1 MKRDSR
7 CSTGK
12 SALLTSNELLQVER
26 FKCSHC
32 GIIFT
37 AKLELLEHLREEHGL
52 NTEKAIRNV
61 VNAGHLTSNRVQVQR
76 YQCSHCFIFFPSKL
90 ELLDHLGKEHSL
102 NVENALSTARRA
114 CPVPSTQSPPVQR
127 FQCSHCVL
135 IFESKLML
143 LEHLGKDH
151 DLDVDKAIRNATLP
165 PPGEATPS
173 PKPSEEVATERS
185 ISALQPEVNGLN
197 RTPDTLS
204 TVMGNKPVANEK
216 SAPNIAKP
224 TSKNKRVSSLAGRVK
239 GSQETSRKITQYFSA
254 SSGQNVKSSFYHV
267 TSPDLLQR
275 ADTVTPPAKNPR
287 HGMIKIRLPT
297 CAPRKPLLPDGS
309 TVTLELI
316 NVEEDHKLPKND
328 FNDQQHNDNAG
339 ISRPKQMEDNPS
351 INSPTPRSHR
361 ADLQCDSCTF
371 CHKSVV
377 AMFVHYQSQH
387 PQIVMTLDQIRRTRA
402 LVSATKTLLPETSSE
417 DLILDA
423 PNQDESPTD
432 PSEENP
438 SSGSSERTKVQSE
451 PLPEENTSAV
461 DPLDPPDAPQR
472 PLVDATGAPCS
483 VRPPTPILSGQ
494 KTQLGAS
501 TSPPVLGPPRC
512 AAVDSAAGGSPA
524 ISRPR
529 ISRNAP
535 PRRPTPPQH
544 EAPVRKESCA
554 GVEAPGSPADGLKDG
569 GHGEAK
575 EAEELVIRR
584 SRGKNLFFCPKCN
597 YGNRGLRL
605 VLVHFKNKHK
615 GFQTTTHTISNYTEA
630 IHRQMKKSKS
640 PNNQI
645 TVLSSGLPVPILQ
658 GQGFFFC
665 PQCNY
670 GNQLISRVMDHLK
683 KSHPDGKISKRQI
696 FGYTAEVYEQPCEEQ
711 LKFEAIS
718 RPSEP
723 ALGERKITPFLCHR
737 CDYGA
742 SNAYLLKRHLG
753 KNHKI
758 HQSAE
763 NILRT
768 AFAKGRI
775 EEGFHCQWCNFSDKK
790 AERVF
795 DHYKEKHRSN
805 VSSLKHIINHFH
817 MAPKDAPSKKEKDPA
832 SPAMRWRISS
842 GTKKAKTFS
851 CRKCSFKSISLTGL
865 TKHKSRAHPSSVKG
879 KASAS
884 EDLGREAED
893 QNSHATEA
901 DGQLDYNLAPKT
913 LEPSPGLSSQSTPS
927 SRVYMCRCCSLLFS
941 TWQGLKIHYGMKHF
955 EEWKSQPSLFEE
967 EAALEG
973 HRTEGNVVFKCPWCV
988 YVHTTRHGVVS
999 HCRARHHTK
1008 KVRAEVFEK
1017 RLAHVPH
1024 GSNGGNPRSR
1034 VRAGGYM
1041 CHTCNEVCRS
1051 LKKFNLHDVKCHG
1064 DSGSCVLKPAAKYA
1078 LTKQLLSKYQGSMKK
1093 GFSKKNQ
1100 AGLLKC
1106 PWCKH
1111 VEKSKEALAKHV
1123 NACSKSMRDV
1133 FKCTVCSY
1141 ITLSNKYLKQHYRT
1155 AHGLESKTTAMEY
1168 TAVSYNCKLCPYVS
1182 SRRRYLLCHYT
1193 KSHGMDP
1200 PEELKVKKSFEC
1212 QKCGQVLSS
1221 ASGLSAH
1228 YTGVHLAHFQMDFK
1242 VLYRSAKRRAVAG
1255 YACQRCGLQVRST
1268 RELRVHLDLHREQR
1282 RGGASGRAVAP
1293 SSQSNRKGASPKPVT
1308 SPAPAPEKAPP
1319 RAEAH
1324 ACALCG
1330 RWFPSLM
1337 GLRVHERR
1345 SHGEEAA
1352 VGGAAPGP
1360 AALSTDR
1367 FDQCTQF
1374 RPGSL
1379 KAFHCLIC
1387 AYRTNMLCLLKS
1399 HFRKKHPEPP
1409 ADRSAGPS
1417 GSLEVEGD
1425 GPPAAGDP
1433 PAEGNP
1439 PAAHPD
1445 LQRDPSPAPLPAVKT
1460 SKHSVYSEPAEVQR
1474 QLSHYRSMAPANSV
1488 APLSAEVSGDR
1499 TLPCEFC
1506 DFSSGHWSSV
1516 RRHYMNIH
1524 GKKVH
1529 RCKDCCYFTG
1539 LRRKLDLHKKTG
1551 HSRGPA
1557 QPPPQKRLRCPLCLY
1572 HTLSREHLVDHV
1584 VLHRQ
1589 ERVVPIELR
1598 RPRLSR
1604 YLADV
1609 VFRCQEC
1616 TFTCGS
1622 AGALGAHALKHGP
1635 AGPYACRLCYFRC
1648 PRLSLLEAHLWDK
1661 HQVERNHELVGQVNL
1676 DHLGGR
1682 SGAGE
1687 EGQDAWSHP
1696 REGNQDEEG
1705 VTPGWDG
1712 VQRQEGRDATAR
1724 PRRRREEEEE
1734 GLRGQEEEEGQR
1746 RCDGRPPA
1754 APRGSEDGCTGG
1766 VGFTSKRRAEGEAS
1780 ALEDGGAVGPPG
1792 GPGADDGPSGAQGS
1806 SGASGR
1812 PPPAAPPVPDG
1823 AADTEPREEPSLSPE
1838 VPRDHRAGRGDG
1850 LGSPEMPVLENVYLD
1865 RRLSWQGS
1873 LQRGEPPSGGALGGS
1888 GDPGTSPT
1896 KAAPADPSAAP
1907 RTRSGDPGAL
1917 SCPYCGRIFCTAAEL
1932 QGHVKRHRM

>member
-26 FKCSHC
+26 FKCCHC
-32 GIIFT
+32 GIIVT
-37 AKLELLEHLREEHGL
+37 AKLELLDHLREEHGL

-61 VNAGHLTSNRVQVQR
+61 VNAGHLTSNRVPVQR

-90 ELLDHLGKEHSL
+90 ELLDHLGKEHGL
-102 NVENALSTARRA
+102 DVANALSAARRA
-114 CPVPSTQSPPVQR
+114 GPVPSARSPPVRR

-135 IFESKLML
+135 IFESKLQL
-143 LEHLGKDH
+143 LQHLGKDH

-185 ISALQPEVNGLN
+185 MSALQPEVNGLN
-197 RTPDTLS
+197 GPPDTSS
-204 TVMGNKPVANEK
+204 TVTGNKPVANEK
-216 SAPNIAKP
+216 STPNEPELRSPIQ
-224 TSKNKRVSSLAGRVK
+224 NLRYLKRGQKVSTWTHHIRMRRQRTLLRKVLLRVHHIRMRRQRTLLRKVLLQALQREQRSSLNRYLKKTRLLAPLWTPLVLPAASDPRLPHRAVRRLGSARARVLRRRDPSAAQRRGPPPSVVL
-239 GSQETSRKITQYFSA
+239 GSLGTAPLVARLRPDTRPPSRRSPAPEQKPPEAPPPTASETEAPPPTA
-254 SSGQNVKSSFYHV
+254 SETEAPPSE
-267 TSPDLLQR
+267 TEAP
-275 ADTVTPPAKNPR
+275 PPA
-287 HGMIKIRLPT
+287 T
-297 CAPRKPLLPDGS
+297 
-309 TVTLELI
+309 
-316 NVEEDHKLPKND
+316 
-328 FNDQQHNDNAG
+328 
-339 ISRPKQMEDNPS
+339 
-351 INSPTPRSHR
+351 
-361 ADLQCDSCTF
+361 
-371 CHKSVV
+371 
-377 AMFVHYQSQH
+377 
-387 PQIVMTLDQIRRTRA
+387 
-402 LVSATKTLLPETSSE
+402 
-417 DLILDA
+417 
-423 PNQDESPTD
+423 
-432 PSEENP
+432 PSE
-438 SSGSSERTKVQSE
+438 
-451 PLPEENTSAV
+451 
-461 DPLDPPDAPQR
+461 
-472 PLVDATGAPCS
+472 
-483 VRPPTPILSGQ
+483 
-494 KTQLGAS
+494 
-501 TSPPVLGPPRC
+501 
-512 AAVDSAAGGSPA
+512 
-524 ISRPR
+524 
-529 ISRNAP
+529 
-535 PRRPTPPQH
+535 
-544 EAPVRKESCA
+544 
-554 GVEAPGSPADGLKDG
+554 
-569 GHGEAK
+569 
-575 EAEELVIRR
+575 
-584 SRGKNLFFCPKCN
+584 
-597 YGNRGLRL
+597 
-605 VLVHFKNKHK
+605 
-615 GFQTTTHTISNYTEA
+615 TEA
-630 IHRQMKKSKS
+630 
-640 PNNQI
+640 
-645 TVLSSGLPVPILQ
+645 T

-670 GNQLISRVMDHLK
+670 GNQLIGRVMDHLK

-696 FGYTAEVYEQPCEEQ
+696 FGYTAEVYEQPRDEQ
-711 LKFEAIS
+711 LKFEALS
-718 RPSEP
+718 RPPEP
-723 ALGERKITPFLCHR
+723 ALGERTVVPFLCHR

-742 SNAYLLKRHLG
+742 SNAYLLKRHL
-753 KNHKI
+753 
-758 HQSAE
+758 
-763 NILRT
+763 
-768 AFAKGRI
+768 
-775 EEGFHCQWCNFSDKK
+775 DKR

-805 VSSLKHIINHFH
+805 VSSLKHIMNHFH
-817 MAPKDAPSKKEKDPA
+817 MAPKDAPSKKAKDPT
-832 SPAMRWRISS
+832 SPATRWAQGSA
-842 GTKKAKTFS
+842 TKKAKSFS
-851 CRKCSFKSISLTGL
+851 CRRCSFKSISLTGL

-879 KASAS
+879 KASAP
-884 EDLGREAED
+884 EDLSGEADD
-893 QNSHATEA
+893 QNSCVMEA
-901 DGQLDYNLAPKT
+901 DGQLDFNLAPQT
-913 LEPSPGLSSQSTPS
+913 LEPSPGLSPQSTPS

-955 EEWKSQPSLFEE
+955 EEWKSQPALFEE
-967 EAALEG
+967 EAAVEG

-999 HCRARHHTK
+999 HCRARHRTK
-1008 KVRAEVFEK
+1008 KVRAEGFEK

-1024 GSNGGNPRSR
+1024 GSNGANPRSR
-1034 VRAGGYM
+1034 VRVGGYM
-1041 CHTCNEVCRS
+1041 CQTCNEVCRS
-1051 LKKFNLHDVKCHG
+1051 LVKFSLHDMKCRG

-1078 LTKQLLSKYQGSMKK
+1078 LTKQLLSKYQGALKK
-1093 GFSKKNQ
+1093 GFSKKSQ

-1123 NACSKSMRDV
+1123 NACSRSMRDV
-1133 FKCTVCSY
+1133 FKCTVCPY

-1155 AHGLESKTTAMEY
+1155 AHGVESKTAAMEY

-1200 PEELKVKKSFEC
+1200 PEEVKANTSFEC
-1212 QKCGQVLSS
+1212 QKCGQTLSS
-1221 ASGLSAH
+1221 ASGLAAH

-1242 VLYRSAKRRAVAG
+1242 VLYRYAKRRAVAG
-1255 YACQRCGLQVRST
+1255 YDCHRCGLQVRST
-1268 RELRVHLDLHREQR
+1268 GELRVHLDLHREQQQQQQR
-1282 RGGASGRAVAP
+1282 GGGGASGRAVGP
-1293 SSQSNRKGASPKPVT
+1293 SSQSNRKGASPKPPT
-1308 SPAPAPEKAPP
+1308 SPAPAPEKPRP
-1319 RAEAH
+1319 RRAEAH

-1330 RWFPSLM
+1330 RWFPSLL

-1345 SHGEEAA
+1345 SHGEDAA
-1352 VGGAAPGP
+1352 AGGPAPGP
-1360 AALSTDR
+1360 PAAQSTDR

-1399 HFRKKHPEPP
+1399 HFRKKHPELP
-1409 ADRSAGPS
+1409 ADRGAGPS

-1439 PAAHPD
+1439 PAPHPD

-1488 APLSAEVSGDR
+1488 APLSAEAPGDR

-1516 RRHYMNIH
+1516 RRHYMSSH

-1551 HSRGPA
+1551 HARGPA
-1557 QPPPQKRLRCPLCLY
+1557 APPPPPPKRLRCPLCLY
-1572 HTLSREHLVDHV
+1572 HTLSRDHLVDHV

-1604 YLADV
+1604 YLEGV

-1622 AGALGAHALKHGP
+1622 AGALGAHALKHGA

-1648 PRLSLLEAHLWDK
+1648 PRLGLLEAHLWDK
-1661 HQVERNHELVGQVNL
+1661 HQVERNHELVGQLNL
-1676 DHLGGR
+1676 DHLGG
-1682 SGAGE
+1682 GE
-1687 EGQDAWSHP
+1687 DGQDAWPNP
-1696 REGNQDEEG
+1696 REGHREEEG

-1712 VQRQEGRDATAR
+1712 VQRRGEQEGRDATAR
-1724 PRRRREEEEE
+1724 QEEEGLRGQEEEE
-1734 GLRGQEEEEGQR
+1734 GLRGQEEEEGRRGQEEEEGQR
-1746 RCDGRPPA
+1746 RCDERPPA
-1754 APRGSEDGCTGG
+1754 APTGSEDGCPGG

-1780 ALEDGGAVGPPG
+1780 ALEVGRAVGPPG
-1792 GPGADDGPSGAQGS
+1792 GPGAGDGPTRRSPPPSGAQGS
-1806 SGASGR
+1806 SGASGS

-1838 VPRDHRAGRGDG
+1838 VPRDHRGGRGGRGDG

-1865 RRLSWQGS
+1865 RRLSGQGS
-1873 LQRGEPPSGGALGGS
+1873 LQRGEPPSGGGALGGS
-1888 GDPGTSPT
+1888 GGPGTSPT
-1896 KAAPADPSAAP
+1896 KAAPAAPSAAP
-1907 RTRSGDPGAL
+1907 RTRSGAPSAAL
-1917 SCPYCGRIFCTAAEL
+1917 SCPYCGRVFCTAAEL

>member
-1 MKRDSR
+1 MHKNETRVFFNLLDSR

-26 FKCSHC
+26 FKCCHC

-37 AKLELLEHLREEHGL
+37 AKLELLDHLREEHGL

-61 VNAGHLTSNRVQVQR
+61 VNAGPLTSSRVPVQR

-90 ELLDHLGKEHSL
+90 ELLDHLGEEHGL
-102 NVENALSTARRA
+102 NVENALSTARRS
-114 CPVPSTQSPPVQR
+114 CPVPSTRSPPVQR

-151 DLDVDKAIRNATLP
+151 DLDVDQAIRNATLP
-165 PPGEATPS
+165 PPGGATPS
-173 PKPSEEVATERS
+173 PKPPEEVATERS
-185 ISALQPEVNGLN
+185 MSALQPEVNGLN
-197 RTPDTLS
+197 RTPDTSS
-204 TVMGNKPVANEK
+204 TVTGNKPVANEK
-216 SAPNIAKP
+216 STPNIAKP
-224 TSKNKRVSSLAGRVK
+224 TSKNKRVSSLAGRAK

-275 ADTVTPPAKNPR
+275 ADAVTPPAKNPR

-297 CAPRKPLLPDGS
+297 CAPRKRLLPDGS

-316 NVEEDHKLPKND
+316 NGEEDLKLPKND
-328 FNDQQHNDNAG
+328 FNDQQHNGNAG

-351 INSPTPRSHR
+351 INSPTPRSLR

-387 PQIVMTLDQIRRTRA
+387 PQIVITLDQIRRTRA
-402 LVSATKTLLPETSSE
+402 LVSDSKPPLPETSSE

-423 PNQDESPTD
+423 PNQDETPTD
-432 PSEENP
+432 PSEESP

-451 PLPEENTSAV
+451 PLPEENTPAA
-461 DPLDPPDAPQR
+461 DPPDAPQR

-501 TSPPVLGPPRC
+501 TSPPVLGPPHC
-512 AAVDSAAGGSPA
+512 AAEDSAAGGSPA
-524 ISRPR
+524 ITRPR
-529 ISRNAP
+529 ISRNGP
-535 PRRPTPPQH
+535 PRRPTPPLH
-544 EAPVRKESCA
+544 EAPVQKESCA
-554 GVEAPGSPADGLKDG
+554 GGGAPGGPDDGLGDG
-569 GHGEAK
+569 GDGAAK
-575 EAEELVIRR
+575 EAEKLVIHR
-584 SRGKNLFFCPKCN
+584 SRGMNLFFCPKCN

-615 GFQTTTHTISNYTEA
+615 GFQTTSLTISNYTEA

-670 GNQLISRVMDHLK
+670 GNQLIGRVMDHLK

-696 FGYTAEVYEQPCEEQ
+696 FGYTAEVYEQPREEQ
-711 LKFEAIS
+711 LKFEALG

-723 ALGERKITPFLCHR
+723 ALGERNILPFLCHR

-775 EEGFHCQWCNFSDKK
+775 EEGFHCQWCHFSDKK

-817 MAPKDAPSKKEKDPA
+817 MAPKDAPSKKAKDPT
-832 SPAMRWRISS
+832 SPAMRWAQGS
-842 GTKKAKTFS
+842 GTKKAKSFS
-851 CRKCSFKSISLTGL
+851 CWKCSFKSISLTGL

-884 EDLGREAED
+884 EDLSSEADD
-893 QNSHATEA
+893 QNSHAMEA

-913 LEPSPGLSSQSTPS
+913 LEPSPGLSPHSAPS

-955 EEWKSQPSLFEE
+955 EEWKSQPALFEE

-973 HRTEGNVVFKCPWCV
+973 RRTEGNVVFKCPWCV
-988 YVHTTRHGVVS
+988 YVHTTRHGIVS
-999 HCRARHHTK
+999 HCRARHRTK
-1008 KVRAEVFEK
+1008 KVRAEGFEK

-1034 VRAGGYM
+1034 VRVGGYM
-1041 CHTCNEVCRS
+1041 CQTCNEVCRS
-1051 LKKFNLHDVKCHG
+1051 LVKFNLHDMKCHG

-1093 GFSKKNQ
+1093 GFSKKSQ

-1133 FKCTVCSY
+1133 FKCTVCPY

-1155 AHGLESKTTAMEY
+1155 AHGIESQTPAMEY

-1200 PEELKVKKSFEC
+1200 PEEFKVNKSFEC
-1212 QKCGQVLSS
+1212 QKCGQTLSS
-1221 ASGLSAH
+1221 ASGLGAH
-1228 YTGVHLAHFQMDFK
+1228 YTGVHLAHFPMDFK

-1255 YACQRCGLQVRST
+1255 YVCHGCGLQVRST
-1268 RELRVHLDLHREQR
+1268 GQLRVHLDLHRELR
-1282 RGGASGRAVAP
+1282 RAGVSGRAVGP
-1293 SSQSNRKGASPKPVT
+1293 SSQ
-1308 SPAPAPEKAPP
+1308 
-1319 RAEAH
+1319 AH

-1330 RWFPSLM
+1330 RWFPSRV

-1345 SHGEEAA
+1345 SHGAEAA
-1352 VGGAAPGP
+1352 EGGPAPGP
-1360 AALSTDR
+1360 ATPSTDR

-1379 KAFHCLIC
+1379 KAFACLIC

-1433 PAEGNP
+1433 PAEGDP

-1516 RRHYMNIH
+1516 RRHYMNTH

-1551 HSRGPA
+1551 HARGPA

-1572 HTLSREHLVDHV
+1572 HTLSRDHLVDHV

-1604 YLADV
+1604 CLAGV

-1622 AGALGAHALKHGP
+1622 AGALGAHALKHAP
-1635 AGPYACRLCYFRC
+1635 EGPYACRLCYFRC

-1661 HQVERNHELVGQVNL
+1661 HQVERNHELVGQVTL

-1682 SGAGE
+1682 SGGGE
-1687 EGQDAWSHP
+1687 DGQDARP
-1696 REGNQDEEG
+1696 NPGEGNQDEEG

-1712 VQRQEGRDATAR
+1712 VQRRGKQEGRDATAR
-1724 PRRRREEEEE
+1724 QEEEGLRGQEEEEGLRGQEEEEGLRGQEEEE

-1754 APRGSEDGCTGG
+1754 APTGSEDGCPGG
-1766 VGFTSKRRAEGEAS
+1766 VGFTSKRRAGGEAS
-1780 ALEDGGAVGPPG
+1780 ALEDGGGGGPPG
-1792 GPGADDGPSGAQGS
+1792 GRGRATGRPAGPHRPRGCRGPPARPGAR
-1806 SGASGR
+1806 R
-1812 PPPAAPPVPDG
+1812 PPRPPSQ
-1823 AADTEPREEPSLSPE
+1823 TEPRTRRPERSP
-1838 VPRDHRAGRGDG
+1838 R
-1850 LGSPEMPVLENVYLD
+1850 
-1865 RRLSWQGS
+1865 
-1873 LQRGEPPSGGALGGS
+1873 
-1888 GDPGTSPT
+1888 
-1896 KAAPADPSAAP
+1896 
-1907 RTRSGDPGAL
+1907 
-1917 SCPYCGRIFCTAAEL
+1917 
-1932 QGHVKRHRM
+1932 